1 MSSRQRRYFRE
12 VLKEMLTSIRVNSEK
27 TIDSLKDDVAAIPDD
42 NDRASKE
49 AEFTLELRERERER
63 RLKQKIDH
71 AIRLLD
77 KGEFGLCEECGE
89 HIGIARLVA
98 RPVAIYCFE
107 CKQLQERREKT
118 GV

>member
-1 MSSRQRRYFRE
+1 
-12 VLKEMLTSIRVNSEK
+12 MLASIRINSEK

-71 AIRLLD
+71 AMRRID

-89 HIGIARLVA
+89 PIGIERLVA
-98 RPVAIYCFE
+98 RPVAVYCFE

-118 GV
+118 GN